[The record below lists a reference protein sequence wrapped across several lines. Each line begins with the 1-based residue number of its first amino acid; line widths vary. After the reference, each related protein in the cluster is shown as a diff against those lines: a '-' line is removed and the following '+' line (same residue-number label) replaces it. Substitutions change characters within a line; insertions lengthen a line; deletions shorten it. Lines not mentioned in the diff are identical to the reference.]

1 MIPYPRRKGMAN
13 FDRSVILRDYDISL
27 IDRSDLLEDKNFYSF
42 VSSNVPLDKIKEY
55 EHELI
60 NYEMFQAAIQTQ
72 NLELLNYL
80 LSKKVFYVRGYL
92 IMAIET
98 NNVNIFIAC
107 NKITRLSINN
117 EDIVIASIRV
127 GNIEI
132 FKMMII
138 QIIPLH
144 KKRTDFYTMLL
155 FITERK

>member
-1 MIPYPRRKGMAN
+1 MAN